1 MKNWEAARKTSGH
14 EMQKLL
20 GLLLGAAVHHSDSP
34 AGECMSAES
43 EAEIIAELAQ
53 ITGNRDLLL
62 KLNPNEPSALP
73 DPEAIRRLLESL
85 AEERN
90 EYAIRLLKMA
100 EERAEGASTSSSNGL
115 RTPSPS
121 GSIDRD
127 RLAQLQDENAELQKQ
142 LELKSLQSEH
152 NRQAALD
159 YEDRLDVAH
168 KEVADLKREL
178 DEQKEE
184 TSGLREKIRSF
195 NDTFKHL
202 EYENK
207 RLQKADE
214 DRRKLLVEKEKWV
227 RAQEEHSKV
236 QKEYEKL
243 RSSLS
248 NLKANERLCE
258 ELKQQNGALTFEL
271 SQVRNEL
278 KTAQL
283 GEQETQKK
291 LERLVDEKRKL
302 EAENESFARRSASF
316 ANDSAAADAPGLN
329 LTLEAE
335 LQQAEIEHLREENER
350 LQLELAKAAQPEE
363 LQRLR
368 GDLTNVRTE
377 FDRLAAAKSALERQ
391 LEAQVA
397 EANRTADELR
407 ELQRVRGGLEGVR
420 SELESRTAE
429 LSAAHLRQGTT
440 RGDRQRAGGSRRKS
454 SLQNIGCSLISCF
467 QLRAAERSVADHV
480 DRLQRAEAERTKAEE
495 RAREQ
500 AAKSQATAAE
510 LRRLADELRAAREQ
524 SERERKAAETE
535 RTALSMRLDELEEER
550 GQLKAQMIDQKQL
563 QRRVAKA
570 DEELLERNT
579 RIQELEVEVAR
590 LRKQL
595 EIEAANTQE
604 LRDQLAAE
612 RARHAG
618 LMPRLRSIYVAY
630 CTTKSG
636 GEDAKL
642 PDDAALLNSID
653 SCLRDA
659 FDQHLAA
666 AAQLRVEQQMQIE
679 EINKFSKNIDDLKRK
694 GDELNATDDRTSQR
708 MKGEVELYKE
718 RLNAAHQRENELH
731 AKVAVERRKV
741 EDLQRQVQQ
750 NVKVASELSRLQVE
764 QQSNERELRDL
775 KAEYLELEQRA
786 AAAVATRKEAA
797 QKLAK
802 LQLAN
807 EALDLDYERL
817 KALHNSVTV
826 DFDRTKH
833 EAVEL
838 KRKLRLLNDAAAES
852 GRERS
857 LKAEEEAA
865 RLQRELKETR
875 REHAALI
882 RQKEATADELRGL
895 RETTATQKSALS
907 ALNSTIQQL
916 NVALGEKEA
925 ALAKSK
931 SNGHFETSN
940 GRAENGNFQRQ
951 VELLLQR
958 NADLHRSAE
967 QTQQVRRLQETA
979 ERNQV
984 EASRLLRRPVKPPS
998 TKPLARR
1005 NGKSGTIAERTSDS
1019 NTDDSS
1025 IYSAEETQ
1033 LPSPP
1038 LEALA
1043 RTNGILGIHPPIVH
1057 NGIRGDSVRITPTS
1071 SDRGSGESIGSDFE
1085 HPHFA
1090 HHPAKTGSIESQ
1102 QSDTY
1107 ASIASV
1113 GPFRPRNSPFGGSL
1127 CYRRAARPPPSGWK
1141 IASSIDEDGISL
1153 HGSERAIDVAPLRS
1167 RPANVRPPP
1176 PYGAKFANS
1185 RPPPPAYDRL
1195 TPTIG
1200 RFSPALTSTPKPNG
1214 RLVVPPEGEERP
1226 LPRDRADRNAKAQS
1240 FYDNAHD
1247 PAAMNGAEAAKP
1259 NGASEVWVGLGCL

>member
-1 MKNWEAARKTSGH
+1 
-14 EMQKLL
+14 MQKLL

-62 KLNPNEPSALP
+62 KLNPNDPSALP

-168 KEVADLKREL
+168 KDIAGLKREL

-184 TSGLREKIRSF
+184 TGGLREKIRSF

-243 RSSLS
+243 RSSFS

-278 KTAQL
+278 KTVQL
-283 GEQETQKK
+283 ESQESQKK
-291 LERLVDEKRKL
+291 LDRLMDEKRKL

-316 ANDSAAADAPGLN
+316 ANDSTAADAPGLN

-363 LQRLR
+363 LQQLR
-368 GDLTNVRTE
+368 VEVTNVRTE
-377 FDRLAAAKSALERQ
+377 FDRVSSEKSALERQ
-391 LEAQVA
+391 LEAHVA

-407 ELQRVRGGLEGVR
+407 ELRRVRGELEGVR
-420 SELESRTAE
+420 SELENRKAE
-429 LSAAHLRQGTT
+429 LSAAHIQQRQHESIVKE
-440 RGDRQRAGGSRRKS
+440 REVLVEK
-454 SLQNIGCSLISCF
+454 
-467 QLRAAERSVADHV
+467 LRAAERFAADHS

-510 LRRLADELRAAREQ
+510 LRVAREQ
-524 SERERKAAETE
+524 SERERKAAEAE

-563 QRRVAKA
+563 QRRLAKA

-579 RIQELEVEVAR
+579 RIQGLEVEVAR

-786 AAAVATRKEAA
+786 AAAEATRKEAA

-865 RLQRELKETR
+865 RLQRELNETR
-875 REHAALI
+875 REHAALL
-882 RQKEATADELRGL
+882 RQKETTADELRGL

-931 SNGHFETSN
+931 SNGHLETSN

-951 VELLLQR
+951 VELMLQR

-1005 NGKSGTIAERTSDS
+1005 NGKSETIAERTSDS

-1038 LEALA
+1038 LEALG

-1090 HHPAKTGSIESQ
+1090 HHHAKTGSIESQ

-1141 IASSIDEDGISL
+1141 IASSIDEDAISL

-1167 RPANVRPPP
+1167 RPAANSRPPP

-1247 PAAMNGAEAAKP
+1247 PAAMNGAEVAKP